1 MAAAHWVFPS
11 LLALITESEAAKYVS
26 ALNVSSL
33 VCIVILTVVAGV
45 AVVLVPVWRLMK
57 SEINSGLKD
66 GGAAAGEGRG
76 VARLRTALVIFQ
88 AALAVVLL
96 AGTGLMVR
104 SFERLHRTNLGFDP
118 AGKVKVAISF
128 PRDYNLGPE
137 ARLQLFERL
146 QEQLATIPGV
156 RAVSF
161 GQDTLLEGGFTG
173 TAQVLMADGT
183 YQSVAGNVVTADYWK
198 TAGLTLK
205 KGQWFSSKRGE
216 YGVVVNETFAKARF
230 GDEDPVGKSFKLLVS
245 GDYMQ
250 PVVGVVGD
258 VKESVRST
266 PGMRMYVAE
275 WVYPLNISSLL
286 LRLDHDPG
294 KEFAGVVRHAIYA
307 LEPKLIVSQVATIN
321 EIVGNGMWAE
331 RYAFRILKVLTIV
344 ALALA
349 VAGLFAVI
357 VYTVESRMKEF
368 GVRLALGAQPVNL
381 HRLVMKRGLT
391 TVAVGVAFGVT
402 GALGLTRF
410 MQSLLFET
418 TPYDPLVYA
427 AVAMILLGAAVA
439 ACWLPARRAARVD
452 ITRLLRAE

>member
-1 MAAAHWVFPS
+1 
-11 LLALITESEAAKYVS
+11 
-26 ALNVSSL
+26 
-33 VCIVILTVVAGV
+33 
-45 AVVLVPVWRLMK
+45 
-57 SEINSGLKD
+57 
-66 GGAAAGEGRG
+66 
-76 VARLRTALVIFQ
+76 
-88 AALAVVLL
+88 
-96 AGTGLMVR
+96 
-104 SFERLHRTNLGFDP
+104 
-118 AGKVKVAISF
+118 
-128 PRDYNLGPE
+128 
-137 ARLQLFERL
+137 
-146 QEQLATIPGV
+146 
-156 RAVSF
+156 
-161 GQDTLLEGGFTG
+161 
-173 TAQVLMADGT
+173 MADGT
-183 YQSVAGNVVTADYWK
+183 YQSVAGNFVTADYWK

-216 YGVVVNETFAKARF
+216 YGVVINETFAKGRF
-230 GDEDPVGKSFKLLVS
+230 GDEDPIGKSFKLLVS
-245 GDYMQ
+245 GDFPQ

-258 VKESVRST
+258 VKESVRSS

-275 WVYPLNISSLL
+275 WVYPLNVSTLL

-294 KEFAGVVRHAIYA
+294 KEFAGVVRHAIYT

-368 GVRLALGAQPVNL
+368 GVRLALGAQPANL

-391 TVAVGVAFGVT
+391 TAAVGVAVGVA

-418 TPYDPLVYA
+418 TPYDPVVYA
-427 AVAMILLGAAVA
+427 AVAFILLAAAVA